1 MKKIL
6 IVSCRFD
13 EDRRGGSRPWRVPQ
27 AMAPAFLAG
36 AFNPKLCEVR
46 LYSELYSGPLL
57 DRDFLAWPDMLVLSG
72 LQVDFDRF
80 LHLTA
85 YARTLN
91 PKVVV
96 VAGGSLIDV
105 LPVFSRKFFDYCCSG
120 PVEEIRDVIRDV
132 FGADHIAETFM
143 PRYDL
148 AYWSKGIGLV
158 ESSRY
163 CNFHCSFCT
172 MSIKRQPYTNFDPEH
187 VRRQILSTK
196 QKRVFFL
203 DNNFYGNNIHQF
215 ESKLEMLKEMKQR
228 GELTSWGAE
237 LTADFFMRERNLKLA
252 RESGCTALF
261 CGVESFDAVSLS
273 AFEKRQNV
281 TDQVEMIRRCL
292 NAGILFIYGIILDP
306 TRRTIRSLQDEF
318 EFVLDNDEIP
328 LPGYITLP
336 IPLLGTPLF
345 FDYLNNDEI
354 LPRTRI
360 RDLDGTTLSL
370 KPLESLEAFSDFWPR
385 VLRWQDRKRRLVART
400 YRFARRYRH
409 VLDAL
414 NQFVNL
420 GNTATQLLPRYR
432 NYKRTFVS
440 TTDCLDPVYEPVFRV
455 ESRFASYFEPTCLTD
470 EAGRL
475 NPQLEEVMHL
485 DRSTSR
491 IVVGA

>member
-6 IVSCRFD
+6 IVTCRFD
-13 EDRRGGSRPWRVPQ
+13 EDRGGGSRPWRVPQ

-36 AFNPKLCEVR
+36 AFNPILCEVR
-46 LYSELYSGPLL
+46 LYSELYSGPLT
-57 DRDFLAWPDMLVLSG
+57 DRDLLAWPDMLVLSG

-96 VAGGSLIDV
+96 AAGGSLIEV
-105 LPVFSRKFFDYCCSG
+105 LPGLSRKFFDYCSSG

-132 FGADHIAETFM
+132 FGADHVAETFT

-148 AYWSKGIGLV
+148 AYWSKGMGLV

-172 MSIKRQPYTNFDPEH
+172 MSIRRLPYTNFDPEH

-196 QKRVFFL
+196 KKRIFFL

-215 ESKLEMLKEMKQR
+215 ESKLQMLKEMKQR
-228 GELTSWGAE
+228 GEMTSWSAE
-237 LTADFFMRERNLKLA
+237 LTADFSMRERNLKLA
-252 RESGCTALF
+252 RESGCAALF
-261 CGVESFDAVSLS
+261 CGVESFDTGSLS
-273 AFEKRQNV
+273 SFEKRQNI

-306 TRRTIRSLQDEF
+306 TRRTIRSLRDEF
-318 EFVLDNDEIP
+318 EFVLNNDEIP

-345 FDYLNNDEI
+345 FEYLNNEEI
-354 LPRTRI
+354 LPLTRI
-360 RDLDGTTLSL
+360 RDLDGTALAL
-370 KPLESLEAFSDFWPR
+370 RPLESLESFVEFWPK
-385 VLRWQDRKRRLVART
+385 VLRWQDRKAQLIART

-409 VLDAL
+409 SLDAVS
-414 NQFVNL
+414 QFVNF
-420 GNTATQLLPRYR
+420 GNTATQLLPKYR
-432 NYKRTFVS
+432 NKRRTFIS
-440 TTDCLDPVYEPVFRV
+440 TTDCLDPVYEPAFRV
-455 ESRFASYFEPTCLTD
+455 AAKYRSYFEPVYLTD

-475 NPQLEEVMHL
+475 NPQLEEVL
-485 DRSTSR
+485 NLVPSTSR
-491 IVVGA
+491 IVARA

>member
-6 IVSCRFD
+6 IVTCRFD
-13 EDRRGGSRPWRVPQ
+13 EDRNGGARPWRVPQ
-27 AMAPAFLAG
+27 AMAAAFLAG

-46 LYSELYSGPLL
+46 LYSELYSGPLVN
-57 DRDFLAWPDMLVLSG
+57 RDLLGWPDMLVLSG

-96 VAGGSLIDV
+96 VAGGSLIEV
-105 LPVFSRKFFDYCCSG
+105 LPVFSRKYFDYCGSG

-132 FGADHIAETFM
+132 FGADHLAETSD

-172 MSIKRQPYTNFDPEH
+172 MSIKRLPYTNFDPEH
-187 VRRQILSTK
+187 VRRQILRTK
-196 QKRVFFL
+196 RKRIFFL
-203 DNNFYGNNIHQF
+203 DNNFYGNNVHQF
-215 ESKLEMLKEMKQR
+215 ERKLETLRGMKQR

-237 LTADFFMRERNLKLA
+237 LTADFFLRERNLKLA
-252 RESGCTALF
+252 RASGCTALF
-261 CGVESFDAVSLS
+261 CGVESFDTGSLS
-273 AFEKRQNV
+273 SFDKRQNI

-306 TRRTIRSLQDEF
+306 TRRTIRSLQNEF
-318 EFVLDNDEIP
+318 EFVLNNDEIP

-345 FDYLNNDEI
+345 FEYLNNDEI

-370 KPLESLEAFSDFWPR
+370 RPLESLESFAEFWPR
-385 VLRWQDRKRRLVART
+385 VLRWQDRKTQLIART

-409 VLDAL
+409 ALNAL

-432 NYKRTFVS
+432 NKKRTFIS
-440 TTDCLDPVYEPVFRV
+440 TTDCLDPIYEPAFRV
-455 ESRFASYFEPTCLTD
+455 ASRFASYFEPIYLTD

-475 NPQLEEVMHL
+475 NPQLEEVL
-485 DRSTSR
+485 NFERSISR
-491 IVVGA
+491 TVVGA

>member
-13 EDRRGGSRPWRVPQ
+13 EDRNGGSRPWRVPQ

-36 AFNPKLCEVR
+36 AFNPRLCEVR
-46 LYSELYSGPLL
+46 VYSELYSGPLA
-57 DRDFLAWPDMLVLSG
+57 DRDLLGWPDMLVLSG

-91 PKVVV
+91 PKIVV
-96 VAGGSLIDV
+96 VAGGSLIEV

-120 PVEEIRDVIRDV
+120 PVEEILEVIRDV
-132 FGADHIAETFM
+132 FGADHIAKVSD

-148 AYWSKGIGLV
+148 AYWSKGIGLI

-172 MSIKRQPYTNFDPEH
+172 MSIKRLPYTNFDPEH
-187 VRRQILSTK
+187 VRRQILKTK
-196 QKRVFFL
+196 KKRVFFL
-203 DNNFYGNNIHQF
+203 DNNFYGSNIQQF
-215 ESKLEMLKEMKQR
+215 ENKLEVLREMKQR

-237 LTADFFMRERNLKLA
+237 LTADFFTRQRSLKLA

-261 CGVESFDAVSLS
+261 CGVESFDARSLS
-273 AFEKRQNV
+273 AFDKRQNL
-281 TDQVEMIRRCL
+281 TDQVELIRRCL
-292 NAGILFIYGIILDP
+292 NAGILFIYGLILDP
-306 TRRTIRSLQDEF
+306 TRRTIRSLRDEF
-318 EFVLDNDEIP
+318 EFVLNNDEIP

-336 IPLLGTPLF
+336 VPLLGTPLF
-345 FDYLNNDEI
+345 FEYLNNGEI

-370 KPLESLEAFSDFWPR
+370 RPLESLESVAEFWPR
-385 VLRWQDRKRRLVART
+385 ALRWQDRKAQLIART

-409 VLDAL
+409 ALDTL
-414 NQFVNL
+414 SQLVNL

-432 NYKRTFVS
+432 NKKRTFIS
-440 TTDCLDPVYEPVFRV
+440 TTDCLDPMYDPAFRV
-455 ESRFASYFEPTCLTD
+455 DSRFASYFEPTYLTD

-475 NPQLEEVMHL
+475 NPQLAEVLHFEP
-485 DRSTSR
+485 STSR
-491 IVVGA
+491 TAVGA